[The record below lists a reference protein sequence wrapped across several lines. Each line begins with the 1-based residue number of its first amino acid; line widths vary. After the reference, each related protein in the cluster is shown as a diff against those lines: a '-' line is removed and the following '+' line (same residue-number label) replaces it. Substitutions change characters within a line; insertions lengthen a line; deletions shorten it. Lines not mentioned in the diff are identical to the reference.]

1 LANTTKE
8 PENVPL
14 DQPATPSDAETA
26 EGPPKRVSLFSIAVV
41 FFWMGALSFGG
52 GMTGWVYR
60 TVVLKHAWVTN
71 AQFIQAMTVAQ
82 TLPGGNVA
90 NLTAYIGNQL
100 RGIPGALVGLFFLL
114 LTPAVSVVVLFI
126 FYQQI
131 AQYPIV
137 GVALEG
143 VAAGAVGL
151 LILMAWKTSAELKGN
166 VVGLV
171 FLAATF
177 IGVGVLKLNL
187 LIVVLCL
194 APFSVALA
202 WPRST
207 TNEE

>member
-1 LANTTKE
+1 LANTNKE

-14 DQPATPSDAETA
+14 DQPNTPSDAETA
-26 EGPPKRVSLFSIAVV
+26 EGPKHVSLLSIAAV

-60 TVVLKHAWVTN
+60 TVVLKHGWVTN

-151 LILMAWKTSAELKGN
+151 LILMAWKTGAELKGN
-166 VVGLV
+166 VVGLI

-194 APFSVALA
+194 APISVALA
-202 WPRST
+202 WPRGT
-207 TNEE
+207 PNEE

>member
-1 LANTTKE
+1 LANTNKE

-14 DQPATPSDAETA
+14 DQPNPPPDAETA
-26 EGPPKRVSLFSIAVV
+26 EGPKHVSLFSIAVV
-41 FFWMGALSFGG
+41 FLWMGALSFGG

-60 TVVLKHAWVTN
+60 TVVLKHAWVTD

-114 LTPAVSVVVLFI
+114 LTPAVSVVVLFV

-131 AQYPIV
+131 SQYPIV

-166 VVGLV
+166 VVGLI

-177 IGVGVLKLNL
+177 VGVGILKLNL

-207 TNEE
+207 PNEE

>member
-1 LANTTKE
+1 M
-8 PENVPL
+8 PL
-14 DQPATPSDAETA
+14 DNPPDAEAA
-26 EGPPKRVSLFSIAVV
+26 ERPGVSLLSIAIV

-60 TVVLKHAWVTN
+60 TVVLKHGWLTDAE
-71 AQFIQAMTVAQ
+71 FIQAMTVAQ

-114 LTPAVSVVVLFI
+114 LTPAVSVVVLFV

-131 AQYPIV
+131 ATYPIV

-151 LILMAWKTSAELKGN
+151 LILMAWKTGAELRGN

-171 FLAATF
+171 FLALTF
-177 IGVGVLKLNL
+177 IAVGVLKLNL
-187 LIVVLCL
+187 LVVMLCL
-194 APFSVALA
+194 APISVALA
-202 WPRST
+202 WPRGRR
-207 TNEE
+207 E

>member
-1 LANTTKE
+1 M
-8 PENVPL
+8 PL
-14 DQPATPSDAETA
+14 DQPDTPSDAGTA
-26 EGPPKRVSLFSIAVV
+26 EGPPKHVSLFSIAAV
-41 FFWMGALSFGG
+41 FFWMGTLSFGG

-71 AQFIQAMTVAQ
+71 GQFIQAMTVAQ

-114 LTPAVSVVVLFI
+114 LTPAVSVVVLFV

-166 VVGLV
+166 VVGIL

-177 IGVGVLKLNL
+177 IGVGILKLNL

-207 TNEE
+207 TNAE

>member
-1 LANTTKE
+1 LAHNKKE

-14 DQPATPSDAETA
+14 DQINSPPDAETA
-26 EGPPKRVSLFSIAVV
+26 GRHPVSLLSIAIV
-41 FFWMGALSFGG
+41 FFGMGALSFGG

-60 TVVLKHAWVTN
+60 TVVLKHGWLTN
-71 AQFIQAMTVAQ
+71 AEFIQALTVAQ
-82 TLPGGNVA
+82 TLPGGTVA
-90 NLTAYIGNQL
+90 NLTAYVCNRL
-100 RGIPGALVGLFFLL
+100 RGIAGAAVGLFFLL
-114 LTPAVSVVVLFI
+114 LTPAISVVVLFI

-131 AQYPIV
+131 SQYPIV

-151 LILMAWKTSAELKGN
+151 LILMAWKTGAELKGN

-177 IGVGVLKLNL
+177 VGVGVLKLNL
-187 LIVVLCL
+187 LVVVLCL
-194 APFSVALA
+194 APISVALA
-202 WPRST
+202 WPLGT